1 MQFESFANANKEI
14 QNDCI
19 STSTFP
25 TSLSLAPLQTYLDF
39 LWLEDVAKDMISY
52 IQHVLSFGSDELG
65 ESVARASGVD
75 VAVSQGTGVTT
86 DAYGSRYL

>member
-1 MQFESFANANKEI
+1 
-14 QNDCI
+14 
-19 STSTFP
+19 
-25 TSLSLAPLQTYLDF
+25 
-39 LWLEDVAKDMISY
+39 MISY